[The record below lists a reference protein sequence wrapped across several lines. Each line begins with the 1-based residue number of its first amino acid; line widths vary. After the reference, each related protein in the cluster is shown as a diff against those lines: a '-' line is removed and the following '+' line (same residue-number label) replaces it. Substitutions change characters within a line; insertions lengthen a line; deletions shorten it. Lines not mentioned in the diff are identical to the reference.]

1 MNIAK
6 GIHTIWPTIAP
17 LEALLP
23 VARVFTGRA
32 QGSPVM
38 PYASVMIP
46 AMPTV
51 GRSDKG
57 MFRVPNVRI
66 QVWSEDY
73 ASGKAIQTA
82 LVAGFE
88 NLDFDLDD
96 GHIDD
101 MHHDDSGEFQEEKP
115 TGDVWQFV
123 TVFSAAGHEDR
134 TN

>member
-1 MNIAK
+1 
-6 GIHTIWPTIAP
+6 
-17 LEALLP
+17 
-23 VARVFTGRA
+23 
-32 QGSPVM
+32 M

-66 QVWSEDY
+66 QIWAEDY
-73 ASGKAIQTA
+73 STGHAIQKA
-82 LVAGFE
+82 VVAGFQ

-96 GHIDD
+96 GRVDD
-101 MHHDDSGEFQEEKP
+101 MQHEDSGEFQEEEP
-115 TGDVWQFV
+115 TSDIWQFV
-123 TVFSAAGHEDR
+123 TVFSAFGHEAR